1 MGIFFF
7 FFFET
12 VGDVDMEIISGDLVE
27 VSSPTK
33 PSFRTWKRM
42 LCKSTNPSPN
52 TNSCHNITHLSNRQ
66 PLKLL
71 KLFLHLLETLITR
84 DKQLR
89 QASNDCLLPFGLVL
103 NPFSSM
109 KILNLNYHGLQTEFA
124 LQKLLRFLRT
134 LSLFVRVFFFFQIL
148 CQCSFMM

>member
-1 MGIFFF
+1 MDTMLGNFDSIQHLSSIDVCLNHDNLSLNSPQDRRAPIEINDKVKQFSNNGNLFF

-89 QASNDCLLPFGLVL
+89 
-103 NPFSSM
+103 
-109 KILNLNYHGLQTEFA
+109 
-124 LQKLLRFLRT
+124 
-134 LSLFVRVFFFFQIL
+134 
-148 CQCSFMM
+148 